1 MDIQQRISQTDWAS
15 VLSETDQK
23 GYCLLPAMLTD
34 SACDELVKQYDN
46 EALYRKTVNMEQ
58 HRFGIGAYK
67 YYNYPLPAII
77 QDLRESMYPQLAPLA
92 NSWMQMLNVQKQY
105 PPNLSE
111 WMEVCH
117 KAGQE
122 RPTPLILCYEKGGYN
137 ALHQDL
143 YGEVYFPFQL
153 VVCLSSH
160 ENGYTGGE
168 FVLVEQKPRAQSK
181 AIVLKPNKGDL
192 LIFTTN
198 SRPVKGPKGYYPVNM
213 KHGVS
218 EVTEGNR
225 FTLGIIFHDAP

>member
-1 MDIQQRISQTDWAS
+1 MQQRISQADWAS

-34 SACDELVKQYDN
+34 SACDELVKQYEN

-58 HRFGIGAYK
+58 YRFGIGAYK
-67 YYNYPLPAII
+67 YYSYPLPAII
-77 QDLRESMYPQLAPLA
+77 HDLRENTYPQLAPLA

-111 WMEVCH
+111 WLEVCH

-122 RPTPLILCYEKGGYN
+122 RPTPLILRYEKGGYN

-160 ENGYTGGE
+160 ENDYTGGE

-198 SRPVKGPKGYYPVNM
+198 SRPVKGAKGYYGVNM

-218 EVTEGNR
+218 EVTAGNR
-225 FTLGIIFHDAP
+225 FTLGIIFHDAS